1 MSLLVEPTL
10 LATIQQYRPK
20 KAIIFGSWARGTADA
35 GSDIDLILIK
45 DDFKPFLER
54 LKEFSLML
62 PPDLPRVDAFIYTQK
77 EFDRMVDW
85 GNPLITKALEEGQV
99 IYEASA

>member
-1 MSLLVEPTL
+1 MSLVVDKTL
-10 LATIQQYRPK
+10 LATIQQYRPQ
-20 KAIIFGSWARGTADA
+20 KAIIFGSWAKGTADA

-45 DDFKPFLER
+45 DDLKPFLER

-77 EFDRMVDW
+77 EFDRMVERE
-85 GNPLITKALEEGQV
+85 NPLITKALAEGQV